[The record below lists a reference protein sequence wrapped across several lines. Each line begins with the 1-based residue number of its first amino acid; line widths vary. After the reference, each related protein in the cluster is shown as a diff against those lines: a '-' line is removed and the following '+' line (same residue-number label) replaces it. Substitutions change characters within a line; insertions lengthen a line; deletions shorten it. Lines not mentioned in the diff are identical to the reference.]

1 MEECWARTEISTVYW
16 GVGGSASQGRQLDSG
31 ALLTLVATAITLTL
45 QPQQSR
51 KGREL
56 CRTAVAG
63 AFLAPGIRNKIT

>member
-16 GVGGSASQGRQLDSG
+16 GVGGSASQGGQLDSG

-45 QPQQSR
+45 QPPEQGME
-51 KGREL
+51 GREL

-63 AFLAPGIRNKIT
+63 ACLGIRNKIT